1 MPNIASQAKRDRQ
14 NARRRER
21 NKSLRST
28 VRTHMKR
35 FDAAAHKG
43 DHEAAELAYRVAARE
58 LDKAASK
65 GVLHRNY
72 AANKKSAMARRLS
85 SLS

>member
-14 NARRRER
+14 NARRRQH
-21 NKSLRST
+21 NKGLRSI

-35 FDAAAHKG
+35 FDSAARSG
-43 DHEAAELAYRVAARE
+43 DQEAARSAYRVAARE
-58 LDKAASK
+58 LDKAATK

-72 AANKKSAMARRLS
+72 AANKKSQMAQRLS